1 MVSNSTSDSLFTKEK
16 IERMQ
21 KHLLEHPIDHR
32 FDAVCDEYDSQAP
45 IDQILSRDEYDILK
59 DLGKLPPGIE

>member
-1 MVSNSTSDSLFTKEK
+1 
-16 IERMQ
+16 MQ